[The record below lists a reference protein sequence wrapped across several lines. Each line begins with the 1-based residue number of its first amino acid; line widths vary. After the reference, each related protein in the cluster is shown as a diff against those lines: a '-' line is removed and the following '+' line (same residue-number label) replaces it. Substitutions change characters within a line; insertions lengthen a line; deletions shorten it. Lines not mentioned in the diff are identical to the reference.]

1 MQAAGCI
8 PRPFCLTDF
17 EFEQAFSKGL
27 TERVLLMIARLANL
41 IALPMAGVLATV
53 SLAVAPADTTGK
65 LE

>member
-41 IALPMAGVLATV
+41 IALPMAGV
-53 SLAVAPADTTGK
+53 
-65 LE
+65 